1 MKHVIS
7 PILIALFIS
16 FTSCSDVSP
25 DAVELTLD
33 YTWEG
38 FLPCSPGTNPE
49 IRVSGIPDDT
59 KFLLISMSGPKIGMN
74 YGKQKI
80 AYVGS
85 DIIKMGTLDEIDGP
99 CDMPINAELLFEY
112 TVEAINEDGVIIGSG
127 SKQRSYPDNK

>member
-49 IRVSGIPDDT
+49 ILVSGIPDGT
-59 KFLLISMSGPKIGMN
+59 KYLVISMSGQN
-74 YGKQKI
+74 FSYGKQKI
-80 AYVGS
+80 AYSGS
-85 DIIKMGTLDEIDGP
+85 GTIEKGSLDEIEGP
-99 CDMPINAELLFEY
+99 CDMVLGTNRFKY
-112 TVEAINEDGVIIGSG
+112 TIEAVNKNGVIIGFG
-127 SKQRSYPDNK
+127 SKARDHPDKK